1 MGYLISFTYTEMYA
15 VLFIFSV
22 LGRLNRVRLYSSPA
36 VVFSPVPVMAVLAV
50 GALVV
55 GAFRTFIVGTFGAL
69 IAVLVLTVIGCR
81 FFCVLR

>member
-1 MGYLISFTYTEMYA
+1 MGYLISFAYTEMYA

-22 LGRLNRVRLYSSPA
+22 LGRLYRVRLYSSPA
-36 VVFSPVPVMAVLAV
+36 VVFSSVPVMAV
-50 GALVV
+50 LVV

-69 IAVLVLTVIGCR
+69 VAVLVLTVIGCR